1 MSAERLM
8 MQGKLGELERQKKK
22 LLIKGKGLCD
32 SIRPT
37 INPTMME
44 IDEMEIA
51 SAAQQMDELV
61 VVQGELIVVSRKI
74 KDLERALGH

>member
-37 INPTMME
+37 INPTIQE

-61 VVQGELIVVSRKI
+61 MVQGELLAVSGKI
-74 KDLERALGH
+74 QRLEKELGR

>member
-37 INPTMME
+37 INPTILE

-61 VVQGELIVVSRKI
+61 MVQGELLAVSGKI
-74 KDLERALGH
+74 QRLEKELGR